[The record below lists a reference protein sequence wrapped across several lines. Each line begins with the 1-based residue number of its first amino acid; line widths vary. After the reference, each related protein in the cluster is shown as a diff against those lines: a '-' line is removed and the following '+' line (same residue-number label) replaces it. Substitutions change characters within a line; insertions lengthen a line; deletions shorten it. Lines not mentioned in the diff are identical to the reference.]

1 MTESGDGTAPG
12 RPATESSFLFLVRL
26 WAEEDAGGATA
37 WCGKVQ
43 HVTSGEAHTFRDWA
57 ALVALLRT
65 MLPEAQAAG
74 PDPEARRAA
83 RSTP

>member
-1 MTESGDGTAPG
+1 MTENGDGTAPG
-12 RPATESSFLFLVRL
+12 GSATKSSYLFLVRL
-26 WAEEDAGGATA
+26 WAEEDTAGGTE

-65 MLPEAQAAG
+65 MLPEAQVAG
-74 PDPEARRAA
+74 PDAESPRPSR
-83 RSTP
+83 

>member
-1 MTESGDGTAPG
+1 
-12 RPATESSFLFLVRL
+12 LVRL
-26 WAEEDAGGATA
+26 WAEEDTAGGTE

-65 MLPEAQAAG
+65 MLPEARAAG
-74 PDPEARRAA
+74 PDPEARRAVRPA
-83 RSTP
+83 P